1 MESNFKELYDLF
13 ISSNGVC
20 TDTRKISPNCFFI
33 ALTGYNFDGNNFAL
47 ESIKQGAKFAIVSDH
62 TLVNNISI
70 FFVKD
75 TLLFLQEISNHHRKQ
90 FNIPIIGI
98 TGSNGKTTS
107 KELIGTVLDT
117 TFNTLYT
124 KGNLNNH
131 IGVPLTLLELN
142 ETHEMAVIE
151 MGANKPGD
159 IAELCAIAE
168 PTHGIITNIGK
179 AHLEG
184 FGNLDGVFRTKVALF
199 ESIIKN
205 EGQLI
210 FNNDDLLIVSG
221 TNDYSYVHTFGT
233 DDRSDL
239 KGKLIRMNP
248 YVELQYVYKNYHSP
262 ELQTNMIGQYNFS
275 NFLAAIR
282 FGILFN
288 IDFETINQAIC
299 NYKPSNNRS
308 EIKKTARNI
317 LVMDAYNA
325 NPSSMKNA
333 IESFVMM
340 ETQKDKLMILGD
352 MLEMGNSEIE
362 EHTRII
368 EQVIDLN
375 LNTIFVGQAF
385 LAAKQMNENLSFCK
399 TREDASLI
407 LEHAKFKNTLIL
419 LKGSR
424 GIGLEKLVDVL

>member
-1 MESNFKELYDLF
+1 LFLTSES
-13 ISSNGVC
+13 VC
-20 TDTRKISPNCFFI
+20 TDTRKITSNCFFV
-33 ALTGYNFDGNNFAL
+33 ALSGENFDGNSFAL
-47 ESIKQGAKFAIVSDH
+47 DAIQLGAKYAIVSDDA
-62 TLVNNISI
+62 LADQVSI
-70 FFVKD
+70 FFVPN
-75 TLLFLQEISNHHRKQ
+75 TLVFLQELANHHRKQ
-90 FNIPIIGI
+90 FTIPIIGI

-107 KELIGTVLDT
+107 KELIGTVLET
-117 TFNTLYT
+117 TYKTLYT

-142 ETHEMAVIE
+142 ESHEMAVIE

-159 IAELCAIAE
+159 IAELCMIAE

-184 FGNLDGVFRTKVALF
+184 FGNLEGVFNTKVALF
-199 ESIIKN
+199 ESVIQHK
-205 EGQLI
+205 GQLV
-210 FNNDDLLIVSG
+210 FNSDDELIVSG
-221 TNDYSYVHTFGT
+221 SKNYGNIYTFGSN
-233 DDRSDL
+233 DSADVQ
-239 KGKLIRMNP
+239 GVLIRMNP
-248 YVELQYVYKNYHSP
+248 YVELSYRYREYQSP

-275 NFLAAIR
+275 NFLAAIS
-282 FGILFN
+282 FGILFS
-288 IDFETINQAIC
+288 IDFETINKAIC
-299 NYKPSNNRS
+299 DYKPANNRS

-340 ETQKDKLMILGD
+340 ETQKEKLMILGD
-352 MLEMGNSEIE
+352 MLEMGSSEQE

-368 EQVIDLN
+368 EQVKQTG
-375 LNTIFVGQAF
+375 LNTILVGKAFVD
-385 LAAKQMNENLSFCK
+385 AKQVSENVSYCSS
-399 TREDASLI
+399 REDASLI